1 MKVKTFLWKQL
12 LPIMKYLFLRNSYV
26 SPMWIFIFDTDQAQS
41 ISGDVRPVIL
51 VHEMPIFKEGS

>member
-1 MKVKTFLWKQL
+1 MKVETWKHL

-26 SPMWIFIFDTDQAQS
+26 CPKWILIFDTDQAQS
-41 ISGDVRPVIL
+41 ISGNVRPVIL